1 MHLLPKHSSTVPHLS
16 FQITSKLW
24 SASQGSNPLLA
35 SPVRLSLPTSD
46 IYENTVITSYLLY
59 LYIYKKKSPKEYQ
72 IMQLQMLCLAEVFE
86 KEQER
91 RKANHHL

>member
-35 SPVRLSLPTSD
+35 SPVHLSLPTSD
-46 IYENTVITSYLLY
+46 IYENTVITSYLLC
-59 LYIYKKKSPKEYQ
+59 LYILKKSPKEYQ